1 MSGRGAWYEA
11 KVECFVVDNDVVQ
24 LRRLGSAQLV
34 MEEIGY
40 ELCRVA
46 TLNWLSR

>member
-1 MSGRGAWYEA
+1 VLGVKLRLCVLLQIMT
-11 KVECFVVDNDVVQ
+11 VVGQ
-24 LRRLGSAQLV
+24 WRLGSAQLI

-46 TLNWLSR
+46 TLWWLSR